1 MNHFIKKSCFT
12 LTLTLAIPLA
22 INAETTNDCTY
33 SVKTDSVTVK
43 WEAYKTP
50 LKAAVGGQFQSF
62 TLQSQTEGKNIIEIV
77 KGAKFKIDSQK
88 VFTRDPARDQKIAKF
103 FFSTMTGGKEITG
116 EIKDI
121 VKDNLQVAINMNGKT
136 VVVPMNFTERNGN
149 FKANG
154 HIDVFDFAMQPQL
167 QAINE
172 ACKALHEGKTWNDV
186 AVEVSIQFKKKC
198 K

>member
-1 MNHFIKKSCFT
+1 MGHFRKKFYFI
-12 LTLTLAIPLA
+12 LTVLLVTPYIS
-22 INAETTNDCTY
+22 NAETTSDCTY
-33 SVKTDSVTVK
+33 SVKSDSVNVK
-43 WEAYKTP
+43 WEAYKSP
-50 LKAAVGGQFQSF
+50 LKLGVGGQFQSF

-77 KGAKFKIDSQK
+77 KGAKFTIDSQK
-88 VFTRDPARDQKIAKF
+88 VFTRDPGRDQKIAKF

-116 EIKDI
+116 EIKNI
-121 VKDNLQVAINMNGKT
+121 VKDSLQVAITMNGKT

-149 FKANG
+149 FKASG

-186 AVEVSIQFKKKC
+186 AIEVAIQFKKKC